1 MVRTRALVKAPGPL
15 PRAASRADRR
25 AALALLGA
33 FTLPQGKSRP
43 AYILRD
49 NNVLDHDDGEDDKS
63 CHLLR
68 ACSVPGIVLNAS
80 HALTNFNSLT
90 RKVVLSCRGRN
101 GGTDRISNTAGR
113 RAGM

>member
-33 FTLPQGKSRP
+33 FTLPQGKPRP
-43 AYILRD
+43 TCILKN
-49 NNVLDHDDGEDDKS
+49 NNVLDDHDDGEGDKS

-90 RKVVLSCRGRN
+90 RKVVVSCRGRN
-101 GGTDRISNTAGR
+101 GGTG
-113 RAGM
+113 